1 MTDFKTRNKA
11 IYDLAASGAKH
22 KDLAA
27 EFGVSVSRIHQIVGK
42 QRMIAKRKEKYAATK
57 AKSPENNAK
66 PDNSFT
72 VKVTIPQSDIGAM
85 LTVLAQR
92 NYQFTVSA

>member
-1 MTDFKTRNKA
+1 MRAKTQRNKEIKQKKMA
-11 IYDLAASGAKH
+11 GATIPALAK
-22 KDLAA
+22 
-27 EFGVSVSRIHQIVGK
+27 EYGVCESRISQI
-42 QRMIAKRKEKYAATK
+42 IYAKRSYKKRAPKVDAAVTT
-57 AKSPENNAK
+57 K

>member
-1 MTDFKTRNKA
+1 MRTKTQRNNEIKRKKMDGVTMSA
-11 IYDLAASGAKH
+11 LAK
-22 KDLAA
+22 
-27 EFGVSVSRIHQIVGK
+27 EYGVSESRISQIVY
-42 QRMIAKRKEKYAATK
+42 AKRPYKKRAAKFQADAVTNLPK
-57 AKSPENNAK
+57 A
-66 PDNSFT
+66 DNSFT

>member
-1 MTDFKTRNKA
+1 MRTKTQRNNEIKRKKMDGVTMSA
-11 IYDLAASGAKH
+11 LAK
-22 KDLAA
+22 
-27 EFGVSVSRIHQIVGK
+27 EYGVSESRISQIVY
-42 QRMIAKRKEKYAATK
+42 AKRPYKKRAPKVQADAATNLPK
-57 AKSPENNAK
+57 A
-66 PDNSFT
+66 DNSFT